1 MDLFAPKPAPNVD
14 HVTRVKAWVADA
26 MPLLPG
32 STVMV
37 TELTCREPG
46 CPPLETVIAVLGGKI
61 PRKETLHKALA
72 QVTAEDVRAITARW
86 MDADLHD

>member
-1 MDLFAPKPAPNVD
+1 MDLFAAKPTPNAD
-14 HVTRVKAWVADA
+14 HVMRVKAWVAES

-37 TELTCREPG
+37 AELTCREPG
-46 CPPLETVIAVLGGKI
+46 CPPLETVIAVLGGAVQ
-61 PRKETLHKALA
+61 RKETLHKALA

-86 MDADLHD
+86 MNA